1 MIVGFAVLLLCQ
13 LLGGFIVQLFGL
25 PIPGPVVGMVL
36 LFVVLRL
43 RRPDQRAGVVRAAD
57 LLLRHLQL
65 LFVPAGVGVIAYFSV
80 IAEEWLPIVGGMVL
94 SWLAVLV
101 ITGGAGVGVLQV
113 ESWYRRRRPPAAKS
127 AQ

>member
-1 MIVGFAVLLLCQ
+1 MIIGFAALLLCQ
-13 LLGGFIVQLFGL
+13 LLGRFIVQLFGL

-36 LFVVLRL
+36 LFVALQL

-65 LFVPAGVGVIAYFSV
+65 LFVPAGVGVIAFLAV
-80 IAEEWLPIVGGMVL
+80 IGEEWLPIVGGL
-94 SWLAVLV
+94 TISWLAVLV
-101 ITGGAGVGVLQV
+101 ITGGVGAGMLRV
-113 ESWYRRRRPPAAKS
+113 ESWFERRRRPAAES